1 MQKKTVKRRIVLSL
15 LSMLTLVVLFVLS
28 TLWVGGTAQ
37 EQDIQRLQEDLRR
50 ASTHCYATEGRYPP
64 NLPYLLN
71 EYGVRYDESRFFVMY
86 QLFSSNLPPDI
97 TVVEKQ
103 GEAAV

>member
-1 MQKKTVKRRIVLSL
+1 MRKRRILLSV
-15 LSMLTLVVLFVLS
+15 LSMLTLVTLFVLS
-28 TLWVGGTAQ
+28 TLWVGGTVE

-64 NLPYLLN
+64 DLSYLLS
-71 EYGVRYDESRFFVMY
+71 EYGVRYDESRFLVMY

-97 TVVEKQ
+97 TVVEKRV
-103 GEAAV
+103 EAEV